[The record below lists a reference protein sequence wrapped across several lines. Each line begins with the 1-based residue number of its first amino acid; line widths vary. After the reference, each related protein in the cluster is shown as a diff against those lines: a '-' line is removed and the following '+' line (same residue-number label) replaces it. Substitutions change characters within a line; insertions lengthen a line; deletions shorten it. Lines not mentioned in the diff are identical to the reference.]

1 MVAGYGVV
9 AFGLFAVFI
18 FSYQAQFARK
28 YGYTDRNSGVW
39 VSPTDQRAIGIYVRQ
54 ARSGHF
60 FGRFFILFGL
70 WLILSPQ
77 TLIRLLP
84 A

>member
-39 VSPTDQRAIGIYVRQ
+39 VSPTDQRAIGIYVRNKRV
-54 ARSGHF
+54 AGTFLADFSFYLAYGSFYLRKH
-60 FGRFFILFGL
+60 
-70 WLILSPQ
+70 
-77 TLIRLLP
+77 
-84 A
+84 